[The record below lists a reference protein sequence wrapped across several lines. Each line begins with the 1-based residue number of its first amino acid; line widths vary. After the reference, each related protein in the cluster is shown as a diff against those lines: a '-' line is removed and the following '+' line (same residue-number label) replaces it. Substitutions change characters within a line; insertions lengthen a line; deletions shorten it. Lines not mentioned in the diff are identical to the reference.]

1 MPSPFQLRLQEHLKA
16 SNLTPGVFPV
26 NESFKALSMAAVLV
40 GDKPILLTGA
50 GDDAESL
57 KQAERFTQSK
67 AFKAA
72 MSSLALVGTLR
83 AGVVDGQGIDW
94 PQQCEAVVGSEPGV
108 VENDGSSGELKM
120 ISLHTSR
127 SLTTL
132 LCVNTELACIVDPAA
147 PLMDD
152 GRDLTELLSSEPQV
166 LTFQ

>member
-1 MPSPFQLRLQEHLKA
+1 MPSPFQLRLQEHLQA
-16 SNLTPGVFPV
+16 SCLTPGIFPV
-26 NESFKALSMAAVLV
+26 SESFKTQNMTAVLV
-40 GDKPILLTGA
+40 GDQPILLTGA
-50 GDDAESL
+50 GGDAESL
-57 KQAERFTQSK
+57 AQAERFIQSK

-72 MSSLALVGTLR
+72 MSSLELVGTLR
-83 AGVVDGQGIDW
+83 AGVVDGHDIEW
-94 PQQCEAVVGSEPGV
+94 PKQCEAVVGSEPGV

-120 ISLHTSR
+120 ISLHASR

-166 LTFQ
+166 LNFL